1 MNREMA
7 TSTPPVLPECAV
19 GDQVASLQATLAC
32 FEHALGV
39 LSEAIIW
46 TDGRG
51 QIRWCNSAFERLSMR
66 QALSM
71 PGMPVEDVLA
81 LELQGALVAP
91 AEHPVRRA
99 LSGVGGHRAG
109 CTVIEAYETNRGGQR
124 RFLEVHAAS
133 LRNESG
139 ESAMMVVRDNTERHL
154 AERWLEAEGRRSE
167 MVRAVAAASNQAEDP
182 QRALEIGLKLMCGFF
197 GCPQGRA
204 ILIQPG
210 GAPGCELWFP
220 ERPAVKSA
228 AVFGDLSARAIEAG
242 KAIWTAAAACGNV
255 EPVLAFPVKSQGET
269 RAVLEFLTAA
279 PAAPTLEPGPEFEA
293 MLEQIG
299 SQLGRVFER
308 ERSRLALLRSKED
321 LEGRVAERTKE
332 LGALNS
338 SLELEIASRERFQTA
353 LRESMERY
361 HSLMQSVRDV
371 IFAISH
377 RGRVESLNS
386 AFDALTGLRWKDQV
400 MERVVPLIHKED
412 RRAAALAFLKTLAG
426 KRVPPFEIRVRHLNG
441 DWIFLEC
448 TLTLQVKAG
457 QARGVAGIARDVT
470 ESRRAQAEL
479 VVRDRAMAATTEGIV
494 ITDAQSAGNPISF
507 VNSGFERLTGY
518 AASEAVGKG
527 LEELLRGPGTSPETS
542 RRVDVALA
550 ECQAL
555 TVEMLAHHK
564 NGQTF
569 WIRLVITPVL
579 DDRHRP
585 SNFVAILSDIS
596 PQKEAERM
604 KNEFVSTVSHELRTP
619 LTSLRG
625 FAELMLEREYP
636 PEKQKKFIQ
645 IIHRESTRLGN
656 LINDFL
662 DVQRM
667 EAGRHDYRFS
677 KVPITQILHDTAAL
691 FRPTSPIH
699 QFDVE
704 CEAALPEV
712 RADADRLRQITTNLL
727 SNAVKFSP
735 KGGRVL
741 LTARRDGAM
750 VEIAI
755 TDRGIGIPADALD
768 KLFAKFYRVD
778 NTETR
783 KIGGTGLGLSIVKQI
798 VDAHG
803 GAVRVES
810 TMGEFTRIVFTLPMH
825 NPADA
830 AEKG

>member
-1 MNREMA
+1 MIREMDA
-7 TSTPPVLPECAV
+7 STLPAFRGYDA
-19 GDQVASLQATLAC
+19 GDQVASLQATLGR

-39 LSEAIIW
+39 LSEAIVW

-51 QIRWCNSAFERLSMR
+51 LISWCNPAFERLSMR

-71 PGMPVEDVLA
+71 VGLPIEDA
-81 LELQGALVAP
+81 LTLESHGSIVKP

-99 LSGVGGHRAG
+99 LSGGGQGAG
-109 CTVIEAYETNRGGQR
+109 RTVIEAYQTSRGGQR
-124 RFLEVHAAS
+124 RFLEVHGAC
-133 LRNESG
+133 LRGGSG
-139 ESAMMVVRDNTERHL
+139 LSAMMVVRDNTERYL
-154 AERWLEAEGRRSE
+154 AESWLEAEGRRSE
-167 MVRAVAAASNQAEDP
+167 LMRAVAAASNHAEDP
-182 QRALEIGLKLMCGFF
+182 QLALETGLKLICGFL
-197 GCPQGRA
+197 GWPLGRA
-204 ILIQPG
+204 VLIGPG
-210 GAPGCELWFP
+210 GAPVCELWFP
-220 ERPAVKSA
+220 ERPATGSG
-228 AVFGDLSARAIEAG
+228 AVASGLSNRAIETGQAV
-242 KAIWTAAAACGNV
+242 WAAAAV
-255 EPVLAFPVKSQGET
+255 RDRLESALALPVKSQGET
-269 RAVLEFLTAA
+269 RAVLEFFTAA
-279 PAAPTLEPGPEFEA
+279 PAPGPDPESEPLF
-293 MLEQIG
+293 EQIG
-299 SQLGRVFER
+299 AQLGRVFER
-308 ERSRLALLRSKED
+308 ERSRFALLRAKED
-321 LEGRVAERTKE
+321 LERRVAERTTE
-332 LGALNS
+332 LMTLNA

-353 LRESMERY
+353 LRESMDRY
-361 HSLMQSVRDV
+361 RSLMQSVRDV
-371 IFAISH
+371 IFAISG

-400 MERVVPLIHKED
+400 MERVIPLIHKED
-412 RRAAALAFLKTLAG
+412 RKTAALAFRKTLAG
-426 KRVPPFEIRVRHLNG
+426 KRVPPFEIRVRHANG
-441 DWIFLEC
+441 DWIFFEC
-448 TLTLQVKAG
+448 SLTLQLKPG
-457 QARGVAGIARDVT
+457 QTPGVAGIARDVT
-470 ESRRAQAEL
+470 ESRRAKAEL
-479 VVRDRAMAATTEGIV
+479 VVRDRAMAATTEGIA
-494 ITDAQSAGNPISF
+494 ITDAQAAGNPISF
-507 VNSGFERLTGY
+507 ANSGFERLTGY
-518 AASEAVGKG
+518 AASEAIGKG
-527 LEELLRGPGTSPETS
+527 IEELLRGPGTSPETS
-542 RRVDVALA
+542 RRIDQALA

-564 NGQTF
+564 NGKTF
-569 WIRLVITPVL
+569 WICLVITPVF
-579 DDRHRP
+579 DDRRRP

-667 EAGRHDYRFS
+667 EAGRQDYRLA
-677 KVPITQILHDTAAL
+677 KTPIGQILHDTAAL

-699 QFDVE
+699 QFDLE
-704 CEAALPEV
+704 CEANLPDV

-741 LTARRDGAM
+741 LQARRDGAM

-755 TDRGIGIPADALD
+755 SDQGIGIPAGAID
-768 KLFAKFYRVD
+768 KLFGKFYRVD

-798 VDAHG
+798 VEAHG

-810 TMGEFTRIVFTLPMH
+810 AFGHGSSIIFTLPVF
-825 NPADA
+825 A
-830 AEKG
+830 A